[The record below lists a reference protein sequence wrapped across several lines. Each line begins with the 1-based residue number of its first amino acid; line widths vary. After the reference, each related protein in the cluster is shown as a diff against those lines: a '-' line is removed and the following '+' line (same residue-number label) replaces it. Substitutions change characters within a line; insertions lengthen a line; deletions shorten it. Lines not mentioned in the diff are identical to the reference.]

1 VSSSLTGLTFSIDGL
16 TYTNT
21 TGVFTGLSAGTYSV
35 TAKNGAGCIS
45 LASADIVINAQ
56 PAAPTSVVSGNATI
70 CAGTSTSISIALT
83 GSQPWSLTYT
93 DGTTPV
99 TVNNITASPYT
110 FTVTPSSSKTYTV
123 TALSDAAC
131 SAHAGGMTGNAIVT
145 VNPSL
150 VASVSIASNDADNR
164 ICVGTSVMFTA
175 TPTNGGASPAYQWQ
189 LGGVNINGATSS
201 TYITNTLANNNQIRV
216 MMTVAPAACL
226 SGSPAT
232 SNAITTVVN
241 ALPAVPTGTAGARC
255 GPGTVVLVANAVNG
269 TTVDWYAAATGGSV
283 LAGGS
288 GVTRFTTPSISTTTT
303 YYAERRNTTTGCV
316 SATRVAV
323 VATVNAIPVPPSASN
338 ASRCGAGTVTLSA
351 TAPTGATVA
360 WFRAASGGNALST
373 ANSYTTARI
382 NATTTYY
389 VESRLGNC
397 VSSTRT
403 AVVAT
408 VVTAPIGTAGSR
420 CGPGTVALS
429 ASTIFAGTIEW
440 YATNTSTI
448 ALGTGSSFTTPSISA
463 TTRYYA
469 AVRSSATNCLSAR
482 TAVVATINAIPATPA
497 SINGT
502 LSVCPIPTTGYTF
515 TTPNVNGATY
525 LWTLPACA
533 VASTTPQSTGRTI
546 TVRFPGN
553 TQTDSMKVQV
563 RSNAGCLSP
572 IRGVK
577 VTTSTTCVGCAAPVT
592 ASNVQPMVGLF
603 YSKMMPVTNKAMT
616 IKLFP
621 NPSHQLF
628 NLNVNSTSGEI
639 IHVRIMNIN
648 GSILQVMQ
656 MNNMNTLSLGRD
668 LKSGIYMIEVRQG
681 EEVQVLKAIK
691 L

>member
-1 VSSSLTGLTFSIDGL
+1 VFTGLTAGTYTVTAKNASGCISLASADIVINAQPAAPSAPTASASAQPTCSIATGTITVSSILTGLTFSIDGL

-21 TGVFTGLSAGTYSV
+21 TGVFTGLSAGTYTVTAKNEAGCISQASSEITINAQPATPSAPTASATAQPTCSVATGTITVSSSLTGLTFSIDGLTYANTTGVFTGLSAGTYSV
-35 TAKNGAGCIS
+35 TAKNEAGCIS

-99 TVNNITASPYT
+99 TVNNITASPYI

-123 TALSDAAC
+123 TALSDSAC

-201 TYITNTLANNNQIRV
+201 TYITTGLTNGNQIRV
-216 MMTVAPAACL
+216 LMTVAPVACL

-241 ALPAVPTGTAGARC
+241 ALPAVTTGTAGARC

-323 VATVNAIPVPPSASN
+323 VATVNAIPVPP
-338 ASRCGAGTVTLSA
+338 
-351 TAPTGATVA
+351 
-360 WFRAASGGNALST
+360 AAS
-373 ANSYTTARI
+373 
-382 NATTTYY
+382 
-389 VESRLGNC
+389 
-397 VSSTRT
+397 
-403 AVVAT
+403 
-408 VVTAPIGTAGSR
+408 
-420 CGPGTVALS
+420 
-429 ASTIFAGTIEW
+429 
-440 YATNTSTI
+440 
-448 ALGTGSSFTTPSISA
+448 
-463 TTRYYA
+463 
-469 AVRSSATNCLSAR
+469 
-482 TAVVATINAIPATPA
+482 
-497 SINGT
+497 
-502 LSVCPIPTTGYTF
+502 
-515 TTPNVNGATY
+515 
-525 LWTLPACA
+525 
-533 VASTTPQSTGRTI
+533 
-546 TVRFPGN
+546 
-553 TQTDSMKVQV
+553 K
-563 RSNAGCLSP
+563 
-572 IRGVK
+572 
-577 VTTSTTCVGCAAPVT
+577 
-592 ASNVQPMVGLF
+592 
-603 YSKMMPVTNKAMT
+603 
-616 IKLFP
+616 
-621 NPSHQLF
+621 
-628 NLNVNSTSGEI
+628 
-639 IHVRIMNIN
+639 
-648 GSILQVMQ
+648 
-656 MNNMNTLSLGRD
+656 
-668 LKSGIYMIEVRQG
+668 
-681 EEVQVLKAIK
+681 
-691 L
+691 